1 MTRLVAAL
9 RALGIQGE
17 VGNAGRWVTLDG
29 ERCRVH
35 VVETARGNDYFTWC
49 DDPAAR
55 TVEHYSDPV
64 LAITAGLRRAAHDD
78 PDAG

>member
-9 RALGIQGE
+9 RALGIPGV

-29 ERCRVH
+29 ERCRVR
-35 VVETARGNDYFTWC
+35 VVESARGDGFFTWC

-55 TVEHYSDPV
+55 AVEHYTDPV

-78 PDAG
+78 PNAG